1 MAVVEFRTAVVAVVE
16 LRTVPISDL
25 SKNVGKAVTYFG
37 KVTIGRKVVI
47 FLRTVVFFIGNL
59 VVILFVV
66 ILAVDF
72 RGALVVVLF
81 VAFLVVDS
89 VDFCAALVVL
99 FVAFVVVDFVTFLVV
114 LFVPFF
120 VADFVAIVVVDFG

>member
-59 VVILFVV
+59 GVILFVV

-81 VAFLVVDS
+81 
-89 VDFCAALVVL
+89 
-99 FVAFVVVDFVTFLVV
+99 AFVVVDFVTFLVV